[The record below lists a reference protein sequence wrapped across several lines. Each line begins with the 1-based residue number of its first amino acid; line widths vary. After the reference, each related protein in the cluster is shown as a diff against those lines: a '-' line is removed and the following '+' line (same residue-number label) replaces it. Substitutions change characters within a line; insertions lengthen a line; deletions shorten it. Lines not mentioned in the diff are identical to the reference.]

1 MATTIYEK
9 LFESIDFSK
18 YRVEAIIGDK
28 LPFGYYKAHFLDF
41 DVFVHEETGM
51 FAVSNFIQKN
61 TISSK
66 RFSPIVLFKREIYAD
81 ILKSNGFSPE
91 DENCVR
97 ELVESGVHR
106 FIFTSRLF
114 WISLHWANRP
124 RFIEVFFKELTGLEL
139 KDENINL
146 EFIANLPIRD
156 FNHSKFLGLPATVC
170 EAENMKNWISLREFS
185 LEIKDIYKEEIFKP
199 ISDRKDRATT
209 GKLLKRANMMNLEQ
223 KLIQFGSHKVI
234 FASPRSAIVI
244 LEDRGNNGNWIH
256 LWDLVFK
263 YSLDKKKVEIPKSQG
278 INLNLNPNVEII
290 SEKFAKTTHDGLE
303 ILFYRPLSYIHIQRV
318 AKSLSKS
325 KVQLGRWLKSEST
338 MALIE
343 SIEKSLNLEHL
354 ECENQGTKFGTLKRN
369 HLECENQSTK
379 FGATISSSREGKIK
393 AYIKITGDIKNNFRG
408 YYFHPN
414 LFLACVCWLDPS
426 KFNEYLDFINN
437 KIQIATFEGKTLK
450 EYAEEDKKKLISYYE
465 SQLQAKENEIQA
477 KKSEIKDLQVAV
489 EYQANI
495 IDKHEKRAISR
506 SGSVMITRKENDPLA
521 NGETTIHLYSTNYV
535 QTPRS
540 KSNSKVIPVS
550 DVRRTSEFI
559 KLETRRSKS
568 LTKYGNNKFSE
579 KNYEEIEHLIELSDS
594 IDDIQ
599 IDHFPDPSIDEDL
612 ENIKRI
618 YNSSHSSSSRGKFF
632 ELQIC
637 KRFNLV
643 QDKNKPTTF
652 IKKFVLDSSDK
663 GIDAY
668 DFDGKIAYQMK
679 SVKTINLNSQI
690 HNFLNNLAK
699 IKEIDRD
706 WTGVLV
712 VDSTILGERRRPL
725 LDALKANNV
734 KLIYEK
740 GEY

>member
-91 DENCVR
+91 DKNCVR

-209 GKLLKRANMMNLEQ
+209 GKLSKRANMMNLEQ

-244 LEDRGNNGNWIH
+244 LEDRGNNENWIH

-263 YSLDKKKVEIPKSQG
+263 YSLDKKKVEIPKTQG

-290 SEKFAKTTHDGLE
+290 SDKFAKTTHDGLE

-338 MALIE
+338 MALID

-369 HLECENQSTK
+369 HLECENQGTK
-379 FGATISSSREGKIK
+379 FGATISFSKEGKIK

-465 SQLQAKENEIQA
+465 SQLQAKENEI
-477 KKSEIKDLQVAV
+477 KDLQVAV

-521 NGETTIHLYSTNYV
+521 NGETTIHLYSANYV

-579 KNYEEIEHLIELSDS
+579 KDYEEIEHLIELSDS

-612 ENIKRI
+612 EIIKRI
-618 YNSSHSSSSRGKFF
+618 YNNSHSSSSRGKFF

-652 IKKFVLDSSDK
+652 IKKFGLDSSDK

-690 HNFLNNLAK
+690 HNFFNNLAK
-699 IKEIDRD
+699 IKKIDRD

>member
-209 GKLLKRANMMNLEQ
+209 GKLSKRANMMNLEQ

-244 LEDRGNNGNWIH
+244 LEDRGNNENWIH

-263 YSLDKKKVEIPKSQG
+263 YSLDKKKVEIPKTQG

-290 SEKFAKTTHDGLE
+290 SDKFAKTTHDGLE

-338 MALIE
+338 MALID

-354 ECENQGTKFGTLKRN
+354 ECENQGTKFG
-369 HLECENQSTK
+369 
-379 FGATISSSREGKIK
+379 ATISFSKEGKIK

-465 SQLQAKENEIQA
+465 SQLQAKENEI
-477 KKSEIKDLQVAV
+477 KDLQVAV

-521 NGETTIHLYSTNYV
+521 NGETTIHLYSANYV

-579 KNYEEIEHLIELSDS
+579 KDYEEIEHLIELSDS

-612 ENIKRI
+612 EIIKRI
-618 YNSSHSSSSRGKFF
+618 YNNSHSSSSRGKFF

-652 IKKFVLDSSDK
+652 IKKFGLDSSDK

-690 HNFLNNLAK
+690 HNFFNNLAK
-699 IKEIDRD
+699 IKKIDRD

-712 VDSTILGERRRPL
+712 VDSTILGERGRPL

>member
-209 GKLLKRANMMNLEQ
+209 GKLSKRANMMNLEQ

-244 LEDRGNNGNWIH
+244 LEDRGNNENWIH

-263 YSLDKKKVEIPKSQG
+263 YSLDKKKVEIPKTQG

-290 SEKFAKTTHDGLE
+290 SDKFAKTTHDGLE

-338 MALIE
+338 MALID

-354 ECENQGTKFGTLKRN
+354 ECENQGTKFG
-369 HLECENQSTK
+369 
-379 FGATISSSREGKIK
+379 ATISFSKEGKIK

-465 SQLQAKENEIQA
+465 SQLQAKENEI
-477 KKSEIKDLQVAV
+477 KDLQVAV

-521 NGETTIHLYSTNYV
+521 NGETTIHLYSANYV

-579 KNYEEIEHLIELSDS
+579 KDYEEIEHLIELSDS

-612 ENIKRI
+612 EIIKRI
-618 YNSSHSSSSRGKFF
+618 YNNSHSSSSRGKFF

-652 IKKFVLDSSDK
+652 IKKFGLDSSDK

-690 HNFLNNLAK
+690 HNFFNNLAK
-699 IKEIDRD
+699 IKKIDRD

>member
-1 MATTIYEK
+1 M
-9 LFESIDFSK
+9 
-18 YRVEAIIGDK
+18 
-28 LPFGYYKAHFLDF
+28 
-41 DVFVHEETGM
+41 
-51 FAVSNFIQKN
+51 
-61 TISSK
+61 
-66 RFSPIVLFKREIYAD
+66 
-81 ILKSNGFSPE
+81 
-91 DENCVR
+91 
-97 ELVESGVHR
+97 
-106 FIFTSRLF
+106 
-114 WISLHWANRP
+114 
-124 RFIEVFFKELTGLEL
+124 
-139 KDENINL
+139 
-146 EFIANLPIRD
+146 
-156 FNHSKFLGLPATVC
+156 
-170 EAENMKNWISLREFS
+170 
-185 LEIKDIYKEEIFKP
+185 FKP

-209 GKLLKRANMMNLEQ
+209 GKLSKRANMMNLEQ

-234 FASPRSAIVI
+234 FASPRSTIVI

-263 YSLDKKKVEIPKSQG
+263 YSLNMKKVDIPKSPG

-290 SEKFAKTTHDGLE
+290 NDKFAKTTHDGLE

-318 AKSLSKS
+318 AKSLSRNN
-325 KVQLGRWLKSEST
+325 VHIGRWLKSEST
-338 MALIE
+338 IALIN
-343 SIEKSLNLEHL
+343 SIKKSLNSD
-354 ECENQGTKFGTLKRN
+354 CKNQGTNSVTLKSE
-369 HLECENQSTK
+369 HVETKNQVANLGSLKSEHVETK
-379 FGATISSSREGKIK
+379 NQIPI
-393 AYIKITGDIKNNFRG
+393 YIKITTDVENKFRG

-414 LFLACVCWLDPS
+414 LFLACVCWIDPS

-437 KIQIATFEGKTLK
+437 KLQIATFEEKTLK
-450 EYAEEDKKKLISYYE
+450 EYAEEDKKKLINYYE
-465 SQLQAKENEIQA
+465 SQLQAKE
-477 KKSEIKDLQVAV
+477 SEIKDLQVAV

-506 SGSVMITRKENDPLA
+506 SGSVMITRKENDPAA
-521 NGETTIHLYSTNYV
+521 NGETTIHLYHANYV

-559 KLETRRSKS
+559 KLEARRSKS

-579 KNYEEIEHLIELSDS
+579 KDYEEIEQIIELSES

-618 YNSSHSSSSRGKFF
+618 YNKSNSSSSRGKFF

-637 KRFNLV
+637 KKFNLV
-643 QDKNKPTTF
+643 QDKNKPPAF
-652 IKKFVLDSSDK
+652 IKKFGLDSSDK

-668 DFDGKIAYQMK
+668 DFDRKIAYQMK

-690 HNFLNNLAK
+690 HNFFNNLAK
-699 IKEIDRD
+699 IKTIDRD
-706 WTGVLV
+706 WSGVLV
-712 VDSTILGERRRPL
+712 VDSTVLGERRRPL
-725 LDALKANNV
+725 LDALKANDV

>member
-209 GKLLKRANMMNLEQ
+209 GKLSKRANMMNLEQ

-244 LEDRGNNGNWIH
+244 LEDRGNNENWIH

-263 YSLDKKKVEIPKSQG
+263 YSLDKKKVEIPKTQG

-290 SEKFAKTTHDGLE
+290 SDKFAKTTHDGLE

-338 MALIE
+338 MALID

-369 HLECENQSTK
+369 HLECENQGTK
-379 FGATISSSREGKIK
+379 FGATISFSKEGKIK

-465 SQLQAKENEIQA
+465 SQLQAKENEI
-477 KKSEIKDLQVAV
+477 KDLQVAV

-521 NGETTIHLYSTNYV
+521 NGETTIHLYSANYV

-579 KNYEEIEHLIELSDS
+579 KDYEEIEHLIELSDS

-612 ENIKRI
+612 EIIKRI
-618 YNSSHSSSSRGKFF
+618 YNNSHSSSSRGKFF

-652 IKKFVLDSSDK
+652 IKKFGLDSSDK

-690 HNFLNNLAK
+690 HNFFNNLAK
-699 IKEIDRD
+699 IKKIDRD

>member
-209 GKLLKRANMMNLEQ
+209 GKLSKRANMMNLEQ

-244 LEDRGNNGNWIH
+244 LEDRGNNENWIH

-263 YSLDKKKVEIPKSQG
+263 YSLDKKKVEIPKTQG

-290 SEKFAKTTHDGLE
+290 SDKFAKTTHDGLE

-338 MALIE
+338 MALID
-343 SIEKSLNLEHL
+343 SLEKSLNLEHL

-369 HLECENQSTK
+369 HLECENQGTK
-379 FGATISSSREGKIK
+379 FGATISFSKEGKIK

-465 SQLQAKENEIQA
+465 SQLQAKENEI
-477 KKSEIKDLQVAV
+477 KDLQVAV

-521 NGETTIHLYSTNYV
+521 NGETTIHLYSANYV

-579 KNYEEIEHLIELSDS
+579 KDYEEIEHLIELSDS

-612 ENIKRI
+612 EIIKRI
-618 YNSSHSSSSRGKFF
+618 YNNSHSSSSRGKFF

-652 IKKFVLDSSDK
+652 IKKFGLDSSDK

-690 HNFLNNLAK
+690 HNFFNNLAK
-699 IKEIDRD
+699 IKKIDRD